1 MLLNRA
7 INPGTLRNQSTMDLE
22 LEGKVVMVAAA
33 SQGIG
38 RATALA
44 FAREGARLS
53 ICARRGDELRAAAE
67 EIVARTG
74 AQVLA
79 VPADLTRPE
88 DVEAWSARTVERFGG
103 IDVLVTNAGGPPAGG
118 WKDFPGDG
126 PWRRAFELNLLST
139 IRMIRAVVPS
149 MRQRGG
155 GRIVNIQS
163 TSVKAP
169 IPGLILSN
177 AVRPGVVGLAKTLA
191 GELAADN
198 ILVNTVA
205 PGRIATARLQS
216 SIAEQVRQRG
226 RLAAL
231 VLGVPRV
238 GPRLMARL
246 AVRDIPLRRFGTP
259 EELADVIVF
268 LASARAGYVTGSTI
282 AVDGGLTPSLW

>member
-1 MLLNRA
+1 
-7 INPGTLRNQSTMDLE
+7 
-22 LEGKVVMVAAA
+22 
-33 SQGIG
+33 
-38 RATALA
+38 
-44 FAREGARLS
+44 
-53 ICARRGDELRAAAE
+53 
-67 EIVARTG
+67 
-74 AQVLA
+74 VLA

-118 WKDFPGDG
+118 WADFPGDA
-126 PWRRAFELNLLST
+126 PWRRAFEPNLLST

-177 AVRPGVVGLAKTLA
+177 AVRPGVVGLAKSLS

-198 ILVNTVA
+198 ILINTVA
-205 PGRIATARLQS
+205 PGRIATARLES
-216 SIAEQVRQRG
+216 SIAEQVRKRG

-231 VLGVPRV
+231 VMGVPRV

-246 AVRDIPLRRFGTP
+246 AVRDIPLKRFGRP